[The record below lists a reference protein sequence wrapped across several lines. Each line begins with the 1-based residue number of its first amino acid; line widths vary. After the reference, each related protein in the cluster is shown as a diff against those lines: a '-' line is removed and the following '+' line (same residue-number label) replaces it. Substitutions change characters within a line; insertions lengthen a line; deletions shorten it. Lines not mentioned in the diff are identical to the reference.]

1 MNIKFNALQDILPN
15 DMQVARSPIRRYLVT
30 ILTLI
35 PLTSWRRRHPRIPDA
50 REVRTQRVQ
59 PNVHRLRVVIRHG
72 RVGALR
78 RERGELGT
86 V

>member
-1 MNIKFNALQDILPN
+1 
-15 DMQVARSPIRRYLVT
+15 MQVARSPIRRYLVT

-35 PLTSWRRRHPRIPDA
+35 PLTSWRRRRPRIPDA

-86 V
+86 VYAR

>member
-1 MNIKFNALQDILPN
+1 MNINLNALQNILPK
-15 DMQVARSPIRRYLVT
+15 DMQFEGPPTDRHLLT
-30 ILTLI
+30 TLTLI
-35 PLTSWRRRHPRIPDA
+35 PLTSWRRRRPRIPDA